1 MNYKITP
8 EIRQYILG
16 ERQRGTPNKDIPRRV
31 YRKFKVRVTAA
42 HCCKLAN
49 DAGLRMMPRIR
60 KPSQPCY
67 ERPPFNHR
75 KPMRVMEKCRHMAYE
90 SLKFAGYCWHCELR
104 GIPQARMRE
113 MASV

>member
-42 HCCKLAN
+42 HCCKLAS
-49 DAGLRMMPRIR
+49 DAGLRMMPRVR

-67 ERPPFNHR
+67 ERPPFQHR
-75 KPMRVMEKCRHMAYE
+75 KGMIRCGKCRTLNYE
-90 SLKFAGYCWHCELR
+90 SKHWAGHCFRCALNAKR
-104 GIPQARMRE
+104 
-113 MASV
+113 VLVLT